1 MINKIDAIITNILNA
16 SDIGREE
23 LKKIIIKQ
31 WADDKKIKELEERI
45 YSLENII
52 CP

>member
-1 MINKIDAIITNILNA
+1 MDKLDVIVTNILNA
-16 SDIGREE
+16 SDIGRNE

-31 WADDKKIKELEERI
+31 WADDKKIKELEEKI
-45 YSLENII
+45 HSLENII